1 MDFRT
6 KVDNQ
11 IFGVRATALI
21 IKDGKIFLTKDSK
34 GRYYTIG
41 GAIVV
46 NETAQDAAVREVKE
60 ELGVDNRV
68 NQLAF
73 VVENQFTHEGIDFH
87 NIEFHFIVEPIGEM
101 PEEMIEGK
109 LKQPCEWI
117 ALDKLVNLDVVPVF
131 LAEELPNWS
140 GQVKHIMN
148 IRRKQHDTHICRKL

>member
-6 KVDNQ
+6 RIDNQ

-148 IRRKQHDTHICRKL
+148 MKEKTT

>member
-41 GAIVV
+41 GAVAV
-46 NETAQDAAVREVKE
+46 NETAQNVVIREVRE
-60 ELGVDNRV
+60 ELGIDSSV

-73 VVENQFTHEGIDFH
+73 VVENQFTHEGVDFH
-87 NIEFHFIVEPIGEM
+87 NIEFHFIVEPIGEL
-101 PEEMIEGK
+101 PKEMIEGK
-109 LKQPCEWI
+109 LKQACEWI
-117 ALDKLVNLDVVPVF
+117 ELDRLVNLDVVPAF
-131 LAEELPNWS
+131 LAQELPNWN

-148 IRRKQHDTHICRKL
+148 IKEK

>member
-6 KVDNQ
+6 RIDNQ

-21 IKDGKIFLTKDSK
+21 IKEGKIFLTKDYK

-41 GAIVV
+41 GAIEV
-46 NETAQDAAVREVKE
+46 NEVAADAVVREVKE
-60 ELGVDNRV
+60 ELEIDSRV

-73 VVENQFTHEGIDFH
+73 VVENQFTHEGIYFH

-101 PEEMIEGK
+101 PKEMIEGK

-117 ALDKLVNLDVVPVF
+117 EVDNLVNLDVVPAF

-148 IRRKQHDTHICRKL
+148 IKEK

>member
-6 KVDNQ
+6 RVDNQ

-41 GAIVV
+41 GAVEV
-46 NETAQDAAVREVKE
+46 NEVAADAAVREVKE
-60 ELGVDNRV
+60 ELGVDSRV

-73 VVENQFTHEGIDFH
+73 VVENKFTQEGIDFH
-87 NIEFHFIVEPIGEM
+87 NIEFHFIVEPVGEM
-101 PEEMIEGK
+101 PVKMIEGK
-109 LKQPCEWI
+109 LKQACEWI
-117 ALDKLVNLDVVPVF
+117 EVDNLVNLDVVPVF
-131 LAEELPNWS
+131 LAEELPNWN

-148 IRRKQHDTHICRKL
+148 MKEKTI

>member
-6 KVDNQ
+6 RVDNQ

-21 IKDGKIFLTKDSK
+21 IKDGKIFLTKDAK

-41 GAIVV
+41 GAVEV
-46 NETAQDAAVREVKE
+46 NEEAADAAVREVRE
-60 ELGVDNRV
+60 ELGVDSCV

-87 NIEFHFIVEPIGEM
+87 NIEFHFIVEPIGET
-101 PEEMIEGK
+101 PEKMIEER
-109 LKQPCEWI
+109 LKQTCEWI
-117 ALDKLVNLDVVPVF
+117 ALDNLVNLDVVPAF
-131 LAEELPNWS
+131 LAQELPNWS

-148 IRRKQHDTHICRKL
+148 KEKTT

>member
-6 KVDNQ
+6 RIDNH
-11 IFGVRATALI
+11 IFGIRATALI

-41 GAIVV
+41 GAIEV
-46 NETAQDAAVREVKE
+46 NEVAADAAVREVKE
-60 ELGVDNRV
+60 ELGIDSRV

-73 VVENQFTHEGIDFH
+73 VVENQFTHEDRDFH

-101 PEEMIEGK
+101 PEKMIEGK

-117 ALDKLVNLDVVPVF
+117 ALDNLVNLDVVPAF

-148 IRRKQHDTHICRKL
+148 MKEKTI

>member
-21 IKDGKIFLTKDSK
+21 IKDGKIFLTKDYK
-34 GRYYTIG
+34 DRYYTIG
-41 GAIVV
+41 GAIEV
-46 NETAQDAAVREVKE
+46 NEVAADAAVREVKE
-60 ELGVDNRV
+60 ELGIDSRV

-73 VVENQFTHEGIDFH
+73 VVENQFTHEDRDFH

-101 PEEMIEGK
+101 PEKMIEGQ
-109 LKQPCEWI
+109 LKQTCEWI
-117 ALDKLVNLDVVPVF
+117 ALDNLVNLYIVPAF

-148 IRRKQHDTHICRKL
+148 MKEKTT

>member
-6 KVDNQ
+6 RVDNQ

-41 GAIVV
+41 GAVEV
-46 NETAQDAAVREVKE
+46 NEVAADAAVREVKE
-60 ELGVDNRV
+60 ELGVDSRV

-87 NIEFHFIVEPIGEM
+87 NIELHFIVEPIGEI
-101 PEEMIEGK
+101 PEEMIEDN
-109 LKQPCEWI
+109 LKQSCEWI
-117 ALDKLVNLDVVPVF
+117 YIDNLVNLDVVPAF

-140 GQVKHIMN
+140 GQVKHIMKKEK
-148 IRRKQHDTHICRKL
+148 IT

>member
-6 KVDNQ
+6 RIDNQ
-11 IFGVRATALI
+11 IFGIRATALI

-41 GAIVV
+41 GAVEV
-46 NETAQDAAVREVKE
+46 NEVATDAAIREVKE
-60 ELGVDNRV
+60 ELGIDSRV

-73 VVENQFTHEGIDFH
+73 VVENQFTHEDRDFH

-101 PEEMIEGK
+101 PKEMIEGK
-109 LKQPCEWI
+109 LKQACEWI
-117 ALDKLVNLDVVPVF
+117 ALDKLVNLDVVPAF

-148 IRRKQHDTHICRKL
+148 MKEKTT

>member
-6 KVDNQ
+6 RIDNQ

-21 IKDGKIFLTKDSK
+21 IKDEKIFLTKDYM

-41 GAIVV
+41 GAVEV
-46 NETAQDAAVREVKE
+46 NEVASDAAVREVKE
-60 ELGVDNRV
+60 ELGVDSRV

-87 NIEFHFIVEPIGEM
+87 NIELHFIVEPVGEM
-101 PEEMIEGK
+101 PEKMIEGQ
-109 LKQPCEWI
+109 LKQTCEWI
-117 ALDKLVNLDVVPVF
+117 ALDNLVNLDIVPAF
-131 LAEELPNWS
+131 LAQELPNWN

-148 IRRKQHDTHICRKL
+148 MKEKTI

>member
-6 KVDNQ
+6 RIDNQ
-11 IFGVRATALI
+11 VFGVRATALI

-41 GAIVV
+41 GAIAV
-46 NETAQDAAVREVKE
+46 NEVAADAVVREVKE
-60 ELGVDNRV
+60 ELEVDSCV

-73 VVENQFTHEGIDFH
+73 VVENQFTQEGIHFH
-87 NIEFHFIVEPIGEM
+87 NIEFHFVVDLIGEM
-101 PEEMIEGK
+101 PDEMIEGK

-117 ALDKLVNLDVVPVF
+117 EIDNLVNLDIVPAF
-131 LAEELPNWS
+131 LARELPNWD

-148 IRRKQHDTHICRKL
+148 VKEK

>member
-6 KVDNQ
+6 RVDNQ

-21 IKDGKIFLTKDSK
+21 IKDGKIFLTKDSN

-41 GAIVV
+41 GAIEV
-46 NETAQDAAVREVKE
+46 NEVAADAAVQEVKE
-60 ELGVDNRV
+60 ELGIDSRV

-87 NIEFHFIVEPIGEM
+87 NIELHFIVEPIGAI
-101 PEEMIEGK
+101 PEEMIEEK
-109 LKQPCEWI
+109 LKQTYEWI
-117 ALDKLVNLDVVPVF
+117 EIDNLVNLDVVPAF

-140 GQVKHIMN
+140 GQVKQIMN
-148 IRRKQHDTHICRKL
+148 MKEKIT

>member
-6 KVDNQ
+6 RIDNQ

-117 ALDKLVNLDVVPVF
+117 ALDKFVNLDVVPVF

-148 IRRKQHDTHICRKL
+148 MKEKTT

>member
-6 KVDNQ
+6 RHDNQ

-41 GAIVV
+41 GAIEV
-46 NETAQDAAVREVKE
+46 NEVAADAAVREVKE
-60 ELGVDNRV
+60 ELGIDSRV

-73 VVENQFTHEGIDFH
+73 VVENQFTHEDRDFY

-101 PEEMIEGK
+101 PEKMIEGQ
-109 LKQPCEWI
+109 LKQTCEWI
-117 ALDKLVNLDVVPVF
+117 ALDNIVNLDVVPAF
-131 LAEELPNWS
+131 LIQELPIWN

-148 IRRKQHDTHICRKL
+148 MKEKTT

>member
-6 KVDNQ
+6 RVDNQ

-21 IKDGKIFLTKDSK
+21 IKDGKIFLTKDAK

-41 GAIVV
+41 GAVEV
-46 NETAQDAAVREVKE
+46 NEVAADAVVREVKE
-60 ELGVDNRV
+60 ELGIDSRV

-117 ALDKLVNLDVVPVF
+117 ELDNLVNLDIVPAF

-148 IRRKQHDTHICRKL
+148 MKEKTI

>member
-6 KVDNQ
+6 RVDNQ

-21 IKDGKIFLTKDSK
+21 IKDGKIFLTKDYK

-41 GAIVV
+41 GAIEV
-46 NETAQDAAVREVKE
+46 NEVAADAVVREVKE
-60 ELGVDNRV
+60 ELGVDSCV

-87 NIEFHFIVEPIGEM
+87 NIELHFIVEPVGEM
-101 PEEMIEGK
+101 PKEMIEGK
-109 LKQPCEWI
+109 LKQTCEWI
-117 ALDKLVNLDVVPVF
+117 ALDNLVNLDVVPAF
-131 LAEELPNWS
+131 LAEELPSWD

-148 IRRKQHDTHICRKL
+148 MKEKIT

>member
-6 KVDNQ
+6 RIDNQ

-41 GAIVV
+41 GAIAV
-46 NETAQDAAVREVKE
+46 NEVAADAVVREVKE
-60 ELGVDNRV
+60 ELGVDSCV

-73 VVENQFTHEGIDFH
+73 VVENQFTQEGIHFH
-87 NIEFHFIVEPIGEM
+87 NIEFHFVVDLIGEM
-101 PEEMIEGK
+101 PDEMIEGK

-117 ALDKLVNLDVVPVF
+117 EIDNLVNLDIVPAF
-131 LAEELPNWS
+131 LARELPNWD

-148 IRRKQHDTHICRKL
+148 VKEK